1 MGNLPDRPGP
11 RPGLG
16 DRLTRRQFAGV
27 LLASTVGVGWV
38 GTGPAGVSPP
48 GARLTARPKAA
59 KGPAAQ
65 PGPQPLALTEGRDG
79 VLYVPRG
86 YHPEKPLPLVLALHG
101 ATGSSKGPVRNF
113 GPLADELGL
122 ALVVPDSRGRTWD
135 AILLGEF
142 GPDRDFIDSAL
153 EAAWSRVLVDPRRV
167 GVAGFSDGATYALA
181 LGRANGD
188 LFSGA
193 AAFSPGFLI
202 SVDAVGRPPVFI
214 SHGTHDS
221 ILPIDECS
229 RRIVPE
235 LRRLGYPVTYRE
247 FDGDHTVPQDMA
259 SLGLAAVV
267 ARG

>member
-1 MGNLPDRPGP
+1 MSDRRDRPGVG
-11 RPGLG
+11 PGSG
-16 DRLTRRQFAGV
+16 VSLTRRQFAGL
-27 LLASTVGVGWV
+27 LLASTLGVRPGRAWAE
-38 GTGPAGVSPP
+38 PSRP
-48 GARLTARPKAA
+48 GARLTVRPKASS
-59 KGPAAQ
+59 GSVAQ
-65 PGPQPLALTEGRDG
+65 PGPQPLALSNGRDG
-79 VLYVPRG
+79 VLYVPRD
-86 YHPEKPLPLVLALHG
+86 YRPEKPLPLVLALHG
-101 ATGSSKGPVRNF
+101 ATGSSNGPVRNF

-153 EAAWSRVLVDPRRV
+153 ETAWSRVQVDPGRI

-188 LFSGA
+188 LFSGV

-202 SVDAVGRPPVFI
+202 PVDEVGRPSVFI
-214 SHGTHDS
+214 SHGTRDS
-221 ILPIDECS
+221 ILPIDSCS

-247 FDGDHTVPQDMA
+247 FDGDHTVPRDMA
-259 SLGLAAVV
+259 SVGLAAAV